1 MENITVPVDP
11 EIKTA
16 FEQATPETLQK
27 LTTLL
32 NLLFKD
38 QQKEQ
43 TLTQDSDETEEDWGL
58 AEQNAYVRMNE
69 TSHQN
74 IPGEVFLDGLSELEQ
89 GKNKDFVATTKQ
101 RRKVAKKA
109 HLSTFFMPNLIF
121 IPLLMENLFNG
132 TKKYE

>member
-1 MENITVPVDP
+1 METITIPVDP

-16 FEQATPETLQK
+16 FEQATSETLQK

-38 QQKEQ
+38 NQKEQ
-43 TLTQDSDETEEDWGL
+43 TLTENSDETEEDWGL

-74 IPGEVFLDGLSELEQ
+74 ISGEVFLDWLSELEQ
-89 GKNKDFVATTKQ
+89 GKDV
-101 RRKVAKKA
+101 
-109 HLSTFFMPNLIF
+109 
-121 IPLLMENLFNG
+121 
-132 TKKYE
+132 

>member
-1 MENITVPVDP
+1 METITIPVDP

-16 FEQATPETLQK
+16 FEQATSETLQK

-38 QQKEQ
+38 NQKEQ
-43 TLTQDSDETEEDWGL
+43 TLTENSDETEEDWGL

-74 IPGEVFLDGLSELEQ
+74 IPGEVFLDWLSELEQ
-89 GKNKDFVATTKQ
+89 GENKDFLPTTQ
-101 RRKVAKKA
+101 QIRQVAKKSSSFDFLHA
-109 HLSTFFMPNLIF
+109 EPDLYTLADGEPI
-121 IPLLMENLFNG
+121 
-132 TKKYE
+132 

>member
-1 MENITVPVDP
+1 METITITVDS

-38 QQKEQ
+38 KQKEQ
-43 TLTQDSDETEEDWGL
+43 TLTENSDETEEDWGL
-58 AEQNAYVRMNE
+58 AEYNAYVRMRE

-74 IPGEVFLDGLSELEQ
+74 ISGEVFLDWLSELEQ
-89 GKNKDFVATTKQ
+89 GKDV
-101 RRKVAKKA
+101 
-109 HLSTFFMPNLIF
+109 
-121 IPLLMENLFNG
+121 
-132 TKKYE
+132 

>member
-1 MENITVPVDP
+1 METITIPVDS

-43 TLTQDSDETEEDWGL
+43 TLTEVMAEISDKAQARGLTPEILESILADED
-58 AEQNAYVRMNE
+58 
-69 TSHQN
+69 
-74 IPGEVFLDGLSELEQ
+74 
-89 GKNKDFVATTKQ
+89 
-101 RRKVAKKA
+101 
-109 HLSTFFMPNLIF
+109 
-121 IPLLMENLFNG
+121 
-132 TKKYE
+132 

>member
-1 MENITVPVDP
+1 METITIPVDA

-38 QQKEQ
+38 KQKEQ
-43 TLTQDSDETEEDWGL
+43 TLIEDSDETEEDWGL
-58 AEQNAYVRMNE
+58 AEQNAYIRMNE

-74 IPGEVFLDGLSELEQ
+74 IPGEVFLDWLSELEKE
-89 GKNKDFVATTKQ
+89 KNNDFLPTTQQIRQVAEKSSSFDFLHSEPDLYTL
-101 RRKVAKKA
+101 ADGE
-109 HLSTFFMPNLIF
+109 PI
-121 IPLLMENLFNG
+121 
-132 TKKYE
+132 